1 MSTLSE
7 PLHVLSPQPDGAP
20 AAPPAPSGVDQS
32 SGGLAGEALQDTFV
46 WACPCCHAALRTVAS
61 ARRGSCPAC
70 GALIEA
76 PQAPSSPAPE
86 PTADSPADAGES
98 KRTPGLHRL
107 VGLCSCLPH
116 RGRQILTIALLATLS
131 IGGSCWLALSVP
143 WSRLFPPPSAALA
156 RQPASP
162 DFLRAKLHRFLQA
175 PDWATKRAF
184 VLDAS
189 RLHHAGTAY
198 YQGRDPDLVSAR
210 DFQPWEL
217 PGLDR
222 KTGVAVL
229 RADRPG
235 RRPVLAIFREADG
248 DWYLDWEMF
257 CQTYDEA
264 LPAFLA
270 QPSYPLRVFRGRLTR
285 VFDDAAPTNAYTVQL
300 RDPLDSGQSIT
311 LQLPQGTP
319 IMRSVAGGL
328 TSPASRD
335 ATVEVCW
342 ARPDPEG
349 DWVPVLQ
356 RLVCWGWDGLNGL
369 PEVNTPASPT
379 HHPFSLPT
387 QAPHDAPPPAPEN
400 NLAAASTASTKP

>member
-7 PLHVLSPQPDGAP
+7 PLGVLSPRPDD
-20 AAPPAPSGVDQS
+20 AAATPPELPGVDRPG
-32 SGGLAGEALQDTFV
+32 SGIAGEAPQDTFV

-70 GALIEA
+70 GVLIEA
-76 PQAPSSPAPE
+76 PQAPSTAAPE
-86 PTADSPADAGES
+86 LTADSPADAGDTKS
-98 KRTPGLHRL
+98 THGLHRL

-116 RGRQILTIALLATLS
+116 RGRQILTVSLLATLS
-131 IGGSCWLALSVP
+131 LGGSCWLAQSVP
-143 WSRLFPPPSAALA
+143 WSRLFRPQSTTLA
-156 RQPASP
+156 RKPASP

-175 PDWATKRAF
+175 PDWTTKRAF

-189 RLHHAGTAY
+189 RLRRAGTDY
-198 YQGRDPDLVSAR
+198 YQGRDPDIVNAR
-210 DFQPWEL
+210 DFQPWEM

-222 KTGVAVL
+222 KAGVMVL

-235 RRPVLAIFREADG
+235 RRPVLALFREAEG

-264 LPAFLA
+264 FPAFLA
-270 QPSYPLRVFRGRLTR
+270 QPSYSLRVFRGRLTR
-285 VFDDAAPTNAYTVQL
+285 VFDDTAPENTYTVQL
-300 RDPLDSGQSIT
+300 RDPLESGQSIT
-311 LQLPQGTP
+311 LQLPLGTP
-319 IMRSVAGGL
+319 IMHSVAGGL

-342 ARPDPEG
+342 ARPDPAG
-349 DWVPVLQ
+349 DWVPVLH

-369 PEVNTPASPT
+369 PEVHTPASPA
-379 HHPFSLPT
+379 HPPFSLPT
-387 QAPHDAPPPAPEN
+387 QAPHDVPPPTPEDS
-400 NLAAASTASTKP
+400 LATASTASTNP